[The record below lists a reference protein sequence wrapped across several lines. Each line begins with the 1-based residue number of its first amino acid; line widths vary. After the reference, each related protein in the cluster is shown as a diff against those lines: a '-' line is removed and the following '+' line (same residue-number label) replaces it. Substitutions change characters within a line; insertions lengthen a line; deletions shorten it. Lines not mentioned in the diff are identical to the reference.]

1 MPSAGKVYWFYSCYI
16 GTDKANLF
24 MSTVDFFLQLAHCT
38 LIEQIVVALIAYLHT
53 GTLVVVPQVES
64 LEVF

>member
-1 MPSAGKVYWFYSCYI
+1 
-16 GTDKANLF
+16 

-64 LEVF
+64 LEVFWDSYSDCGLEEWQGIKMEICF